1 MFGKINL
8 QDSQIALV
16 FSKTGFNKVIETG
29 SHFLPFA
36 PKVEVHSLTDFPAK
50 ITDLEWLAKS
60 AATALAPHLEI
71 VRTGVDEVA
80 LACSGQSVHFVP
92 PNTLQAFWKKGLSQA
107 VLRAKLADN
116 FRVPAEWVAKLPVGV
131 SSLNIKQVSVAA
143 GSFALLF
150 VDDVFSD
157 FLLPGKHAYFEVYPK
172 TKLVLMRSAQ
182 VIENKDIVR
191 TILANPSA
199 ASAEYLLPINTTD
212 NQLCVWWDQNELVHV
227 SPSAVEVLASTTLN
241 PELITLQAT
250 LMAVEPHIVAA
261 LRASPTVAKLLTPF
275 VTSYEVP
282 PDYVGLLQ
290 LDGVFERQ
298 LSPGFYAYWHAGKRL
313 SLTQLDSRLTMIEIT
328 GQEILTQDK
337 VPVRVNVTAGYKII
351 NAQLMVSG
359 LNDYKDFIYK
369 EIQFALRAAIG
380 SKTLDGLLENKN
392 GTDEQILSYMHQKAL
407 VQGIEMVSLGIKD
420 LILPGEIKAI
430 LGKVVEAEKAAQ
442 ANVIRR
448 REETAA
454 TRSLMNTSK
463 VMEDNP
469 VALRLKELETLEK
482 ITEKIDR
489 ISVFGGIESLLK
501 QVASFKTGADK

>member
-16 FSKTGFNKVIETG
+16 FNRAGFDKVIETG

-36 PKVEVHSLTDFPAK
+36 PKVETHSLTDFPANLA
-50 ITDLEWLAKS
+50 DLEWLA
-60 AATALAPHLEI
+60 TRYTPALAPHLEI

-107 VLRAKLADN
+107 VLRTKLASN
-116 FRVPAEWVAKLPVGV
+116 FRVPPDWVAKLPVGV
-131 SSLNIKQVSVAA
+131 SSLNMKQVSVAA

-172 TKLVLMRSAQ
+172 TKLVLMRNAQ

-261 LRASPTVAKLLTPF
+261 LRGSAAVAKLLAPF

-282 PDYVGLLQ
+282 PDRVGLLQ

-337 VPVRVNVTAGYKII
+337 VDRK
-351 NAQLMVSG
+351 S
-359 LNDYKDFIYK
+359 
-369 EIQFALRAAIG
+369 
-380 SKTLDGLLENKN
+380 
-392 GTDEQILSYMHQKAL
+392 
-407 VQGIEMVSLGIKD
+407 
-420 LILPGEIKAI
+420 
-430 LGKVVEAEKAAQ
+430 VV
-442 ANVIRR
+442 
-448 REETAA
+448 
-454 TRSLMNTSK
+454 
-463 VMEDNP
+463 
-469 VALRLKELETLEK
+469 
-482 ITEKIDR
+482 
-489 ISVFGGIESLLK
+489 
-501 QVASFKTGADK
+501 